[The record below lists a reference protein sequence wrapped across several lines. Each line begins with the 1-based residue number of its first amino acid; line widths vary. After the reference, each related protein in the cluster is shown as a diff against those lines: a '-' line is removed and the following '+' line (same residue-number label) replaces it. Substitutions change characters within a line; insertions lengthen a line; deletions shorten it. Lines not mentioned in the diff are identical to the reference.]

1 MRLIAA
7 ILATI
12 LLAACAML
20 AEQRTISAMRE
31 KIRVHWKPDPAILS
45 QPDRY
50 RVVVRFH
57 LDRDGRL
64 SSPME
69 VRSKGSGPLYQSATE
84 AAKRAIELSQP
95 FDMISPSTYDK
106 WETVEINFDPRTF
119 STPGPPR

>member
-7 ILATI
+7 ILTTT
-12 LLAACAML
+12 LLAACTML
-20 AEQRTISAMRE
+20 AEQRTMSTLRE
-31 KIRVHWKPDPAILS
+31 KIRVHWKPDPSILS
-45 QPDRY
+45 QPDQY

-69 VRSKGSGPLYQSATE
+69 VRSKGSGPLYQSATA

-95 FDMISPSTYDK
+95 FDTLSPSTYDK
-106 WETVEINFDPRTF
+106 WETVEITFDPRTF
-119 STPGPPR
+119 SMPDPPR

>member
-1 MRLIAA
+1 MPKMSPDDAPSTNPEFKELPEVYQVFASLHLWQFSRF
-7 ILATI
+7 LAGPRDNST
-12 LLAACAML
+12 
-20 AEQRTISAMRE
+20 S
-31 KIRVHWKPDPAILS
+31 S
-45 QPDRY
+45 QGLR
-50 RVVVRFH
+50 
-57 LDRDGRL
+57 GRL

-95 FDMISPSTYDK
+95 FDMLSPSTYDK